1 MGLFGT
7 TKTKTYVSST
17 VYNLAGDVDKRPNFL
32 KATVLQSVLTQ
43 RESIAKSI
51 TDAYLSGP
59 GVKLQGFTNW
69 ANNNGFTDELGLASG
84 SVSSTN
90 NIDFTVLA
98 GQVPFTPGS
107 TVNIHSAE
115 IDSGDYTYWGDQYVA
130 TNHPDLLS
138 SVYKYDINNAGNLIS
153 ITYTQWPVNP
163 SESFVPIDF
172 STTSRYLYVWYNES
186 TGTVPGSIVTGTTV
200 NIGSGDPFPSTV
212 GYNLVSSS
220 SNTHNYDITT
230 QEFVTITYSDGR
242 LPEYTSTTTYTPGT
256 YTTSSEVW
264 EKTDYMGPLVG
275 TNSIYS
281 IRYIMHHDV
290 GTSVEQSDNTVVT
303 TEIIPTNVTKTT
315 STQTVITTVE
325 PAKSHRTDT
334 QQIIIKTWGPMKIHI
349 YKFGSGNAT
358 LDAMF
363 GTTYTGP
370 QYLPII
376 PIRLNNQFISDTSAT
391 VLYPLAKKAMKRAI
405 GANFDDIEASIADN
419 ANLGHID
426 YAYAMF
432 GVSLNTKEN
441 TCRKYIYKFFKGI
454 LDDPNLVSPG
464 DYTQYLLDLQAAED
478 SVTAWNAWR
487 DSVSPGVEPVKLPY
501 PVVPIRK
508 VKISSSGSHVNYHI
522 EILWNTIVE
531 TVGTGLII
539 PTAKAG
545 DVWITVATGLSRT
558 QYARMTN
565 YATQKVDLVSLIY
578 SDQHTTINW
587 QETDNTWRKLVIT
600 GLVHRNFIYG
610 VNSVFITAAEAL
622 ADLDESG
629 FIIPLNEDLYRSMG
643 MKDKTQMATA
653 SCFLVF
659 NCYQTVKQKWYQS
672 DLFKYLLIV
681 VTVVISVI
689 LPPAAPGAIKAAAI
703 ATGTFLGFSG
713 TTALIIGFIVNYLA
727 AVVITKLVMDASTHV
742 LGDKIG
748 TIVGTII
755 SIVTLQVAQG
765 LIGGQSAAV
774 TFNNMMQAPNLLK
787 LTIPVGN
794 SYANYINESSKDI
807 LKQTE
812 QLMQDAQSKSKEI
825 AEKYEEMFGNSDM
838 AFIFDPKLL
847 AERNAVLGESL
858 DSFLERTLMT
868 GSDIVDISLNML
880 HDFADITLSLDLKT

>member
-1 MGLFGT
+1 MSLFGN
-7 TKTKTYVSST
+7 KAKTYVSST

-32 KATVLQSVLTQ
+32 KATVLQSVLIQ

-84 SVSSTN
+84 NVSSTN

-107 TVNIHSAE
+107 TVNIHSAK

-130 TNHPDLLS
+130 ANHPDLLS
-138 SVYKYDINNAGNLIS
+138 SVYKYDINSAGNLIS
-153 ITYTQWPVNP
+153 ITYTQWPLNP

-172 STTSRYLYVWYNES
+172 STASRYLYVGYNES
-186 TGTVPGSIVTGTTV
+186 TGTVPGSIVTGTTI
-200 NIGSGDPFPSTV
+200 NIGSGDPFPSTT
-212 GYNLVSSS
+212 GWTKN
-220 SNTHNYDITT
+220 SNVITSPT
-230 QEFVTITYSDGR
+230 YYLDVTTLEVITYSDAT
-242 LPEYTSTTTYTPGT
+242 PPTSSTSTVTT
-256 YTTSSEVW
+256 TTSYTEIHGEW
-264 EKTDYMGPLVG
+264 EKTEYQG
-275 TNSIYS
+275 TLSGTDSMYS
-281 IRYIMHHDV
+281 IRYIMYHDQTWSV
-290 GTSVEQSDNTVVT
+290 STSSNVVVT
-303 TEIIPTNVTKTT
+303 TETLPGDVIKT
-315 STQTVITTVE
+315 ITTTTTTDTIVL
-325 PAKSHRTDT
+325 AKSHCTDT

-358 LDAMF
+358 LNAMF
-363 GTTYTGP
+363 ATTYTGP

-376 PIRLNNQFISDTSAT
+376 PIRLNNQFISDTSPT
-391 VLYPLAKKAMKRAI
+391 VLYPLAKKAMKRVI

-419 ANLGHID
+419 ASLGDID

-441 TCRKYIYKFFKGI
+441 SCRKYIYKFFKGI

-501 PVVPIRK
+501 PEVPISK
-508 VKISSSGSHVNYHI
+508 VKISSSGSHVNYCI
-522 EILWNTIVE
+522 EVFWNAIVE

-558 QYARMTN
+558 QYARMTD
-565 YATQKVDLVSLIY
+565 YATQEADLVSWVY

-659 NCYQTVKQKWYQS
+659 NSYQTVKQKWYQS
-672 DLFKYLLIV
+672 SLFKVLLIV
-681 VTVVISVI
+681 VVVVISV
-689 LPPAAPGAIKAAAI
+689 LFPPVAPGAIKAAAI

-713 TTALIIGFIVNYLA
+713 ATALIIGFIVNYLA
-727 AVVITKLVMDASTHV
+727 AIIITKLIMDASTHV
-742 LGDKIG
+742 FGDKIG
-748 TIVGTII
+748 TIIGTII

-847 AERNAVLGESL
+847 AERNAVLGESM

>member
-1 MGLFGT
+1 MSLFGN
-7 TKTKTYVSST
+7 KAKTYVSST

-69 ANNNGFTDELGLASG
+69 ANNYGFTDELGLAS
-84 SVSSTN
+84 STVNVSS
-90 NIDFTVLA
+90 NINFSTLA
-98 GQVPFTPGS
+98 SHVPFTPGS

-115 IDSGDYTYWGDQYVA
+115 IDSGDFTYWGDQYVA
-130 TNHPDLLS
+130 ANHPDLLS
-138 SVYKYDINNAGNLIS
+138 SVYKYDINSAGNLIS
-153 ITYTQWPVNP
+153 ITYKQWPLSP
-163 SESFVPIDF
+163 SESFVPINF
-172 STTSRYLYVWYNES
+172 STTSRYLYVGYNES
-186 TGTVPGSIVTGTTV
+186 TGTVPGSIVTGTTI

-220 SNTHNYDITT
+220 SNTYNYDITI

-242 LPEYTSTTTYTPGT
+242 PSEYTSTTTYTPGT

-264 EKTDYMGPLVG
+264 EKTDYMGSLVG
-275 TNSIYS
+275 TDSTYS
-281 IRYIMHHDV
+281 IKYIMHHDV
-290 GTSVEQSDNTVVT
+290 DASVEQSDNTVVT

-315 STQTVITTVE
+315 STRTVITTLE
-325 PAKSHRTDT
+325 PTKSHRTDT
-334 QQIIIKTWGPMKIHI
+334 QQIIIKTWGPMKTHI

-363 GTTYTGP
+363 ATIYTGP

-376 PIRLNNQFISDTSAT
+376 PIRLNNQFISDTSPT

-441 TCRKYIYKFFKGI
+441 SCRKYIYKFFKSI
-454 LDDPNLVSPG
+454 LDDPNLVSTG
-464 DYTQYLLDLQAAED
+464 DYNQYLSDLQAAED
-478 SVTAWNAWR
+478 SVTAWNIWR
-487 DSVSPGVEPVKLPY
+487 DSASPGVEPVKLPY
-501 PVVPIRK
+501 PKVPISK
-508 VKISSSGSHVNYHI
+508 VKISSSGSHVNYRI
-522 EILWNTIVE
+522 EVLWSNIVE

-558 QYARMTN
+558 QYARMTD
-565 YATQKVDLVSLIY
+565 YATKKVDLVSWIH

-610 VNSVFITAAEAL
+610 VDSVFITAAEAL

-629 FIIPLNEDLYRSMG
+629 FIIPLNEDLYKAMG

-659 NCYQTVKQKWYQS
+659 NSYQIVKQKWYQT
-672 DLFKYLLIV
+672 DLFKFLLIV
-681 VTVVISVI
+681 VAVVVTV
-689 LPPAAPGAIKAAAI
+689 LFPPAGAAAKAAAV
-703 ATGTFLGFSG
+703 ATGTALGFSG
-713 TTALIIGFIVNYLA
+713 ATALIIGFIVNYLA
-727 AVVITKLVMDASTHV
+727 AIIITKLIMDASTHV
-742 LGDKIG
+742 FGDKIG
-748 TIVGTII
+748 TIIGTII
-755 SIVTLQVAQG
+755 AIVTLQVAQG

-847 AERNAVLGESL
+847 AERNAVLGESM
-858 DSFLERTLMT
+858 DSFLQRTLMVGT
-868 GSDIVDISLNML
+868 DIVDISLNLL
-880 HDFADITLSLDLKT
+880 HNFTDITLSTDLKL

>member
-1 MGLFGT
+1 MSLFGN
-7 TKTKTYVSST
+7 KAKTYVSST

-32 KATVLQSVLTQ
+32 KATVLQSVLIEK
-43 RESIAKSI
+43 ESIAKSI

-69 ANNNGFTDELGLASG
+69 ANNYGFTNELGLASG
-84 SVSSTN
+84 TVNVSS
-90 NIDFTVLA
+90 NINFSTLA
-98 GQVPFTPGS
+98 SHVPFTPGS
-107 TVNIHSAE
+107 TVNIHSAK
-115 IDSGDYTYWGDQYVA
+115 IDSGDFTYWGDQYVA
-130 TNHPDLLS
+130 ANHPELLS
-138 SVYKYDINNAGNLIS
+138 SVYKYDINSAGNLIS
-153 ITYTQWPVNP
+153 ITYKQWPLSP

-172 STTSRYLYVWYNES
+172 STTSRYLYVGYNES
-186 TGTVPGSIVTGTTV
+186 TGTVPGSIVTGTTI

-220 SNTHNYDITT
+220 SNTHNYDIITS
-230 QEFVTITYSDGR
+230 EFVTITYSDGR
-242 LPEYTSTTTYTPGT
+242 PSEYTSTTTYTPGT

-264 EKTDYMGPLVG
+264 EKTDYMGPLAG

-315 STQTVITTVE
+315 STRTVITTLE

-334 QQIIIKTWGPMKIHI
+334 QQIIIKTWGPMKTHI

-363 GTTYTGP
+363 ATVYTGP

-376 PIRLNNQFISDTSAT
+376 PIRLNNQFISDTSPT

-419 ANLGHID
+419 ASLGDID

-441 TCRKYIYKFFKGI
+441 SCRKYIYKFFKSI
-454 LDDPNLVSPG
+454 LDDPNLVSTG

-478 SVTAWNAWR
+478 SVTAWNIWR
-487 DSVSPGVEPVKLPY
+487 DSASPGVEPVKLPY
-501 PVVPIRK
+501 PEVPIGK

-522 EILWNTIVE
+522 EVLWNNIVE

-558 QYARMTN
+558 QYSRMTN
-565 YATQKVDLVSLIY
+565 YATRKVDLVSWIY

-610 VNSVFITAAEAL
+610 VDSVFITAAEAL

-629 FIIPLNEDLYRSMG
+629 FIIPLSEDLYRSMG

-659 NCYQTVKQKWYQS
+659 NSYQIVKQKWYQT
-672 DLFKYLLIV
+672 DLFKFLLIV
-681 VTVVISVI
+681 VAVVVTV
-689 LPPAAPGAIKAAAI
+689 LFPPAGAAAKAAAV
-703 ATGTFLGFSG
+703 ATGTALGLSG

-727 AVVITKLVMDASTHV
+727 AIIITKLIMDASTHV
-742 LGDKIG
+742 FGDKIG
-748 TIVGTII
+748 TIIGTII
-755 SIVTLQVAQG
+755 AIVTLQVAQG

-847 AERNAVLGESL
+847 AERNAVLGESM

>member
-1 MGLFGT
+1 MSLFGNR
-7 TKTKTYVSST
+7 KRTYVSST

-69 ANNNGFTDELGLASG
+69 ANNYGFTAELGLASG
-84 SVSSTN
+84 TVNVSS
-90 NIDFTVLA
+90 NINFSTLA
-98 GQVPFTPGS
+98 SHVPFTPGS

-130 TNHPDLLS
+130 TNHPELLS
-138 SVYKYDINNAGNLIS
+138 SVYKYDINSAGNLIS
-153 ITYTQWPVNP
+153 ITYKQWPLSP

-172 STTSRYLYVWYNES
+172 STTSRYLYVGYNES

-220 SNTHNYDITT
+220 SNTYNYDITT
-230 QEFVTITYSDGR
+230 QEFTTITYSDGR
-242 LPEYTSTTTYTPGT
+242 PSEYTSTTTYTPGT

-281 IRYIMHHDV
+281 IKYIMHHDV
-290 GTSVEQSDNTVVT
+290 GSSVEQSDNTVVT

-315 STQTVITTVE
+315 STRTVITTIE

-334 QQIIIKTWGPMKIHI
+334 QQIIIKTWGPMKTHI

-363 GTTYTGP
+363 ATTYTGP

-376 PIRLNNQFISDTSAT
+376 PIRLNNRFISDTSPT

-419 ANLGHID
+419 ANLGDID

-441 TCRKYIYKFFKGI
+441 SCRKYIYKFFKGI

-501 PVVPIRK
+501 PVVPINK
-508 VKISSSGSHVNYHI
+508 VKISSSGSHVNYRI
-522 EILWNTIVE
+522 EVLWSTIVE

-558 QYARMTN
+558 RYARMTD
-565 YATQKVDLVSLIY
+565 YATQEVDLVSWIS

-659 NCYQTVKQKWYQS
+659 NSYQIVKQKWYQT
-672 DLFKYLLIV
+672 DLFKFLLIV
-681 VTVVISVI
+681 VAVVLTVFF
-689 LPPAAPGAIKAAAI
+689 PPAGAAAKAAAV
-703 ATGTFLGFSG
+703 ATGTALGLSG

-727 AVVITKLVMDASTHV
+727 AIIITKLIMDASTHV

-748 TIVGTII
+748 TIVGTVI
-755 SIVTLQVAQG
+755 SIITLQVAQG
-765 LIGGQSAAV
+765 LIGGQSVTV

-847 AERNAVLGESL
+847 AERNAVLGESM
-858 DSFLERTLMT
+858 DSFLARTLMT

-880 HDFADITLSLDLKT
+880 HDFADITLSTELK

>member
-1 MGLFGT
+1 MSLFGN
-7 TKTKTYVSST
+7 KAKTYVSST

-69 ANNNGFTDELGLASG
+69 ANNYGFTDELGLASG
-84 SVSSTN
+84 TVNVSS
-90 NIDFTVLA
+90 NINFSTLA
-98 GQVPFTPGS
+98 SHVPFTPGS

-115 IDSGDYTYWGDQYVA
+115 IDSGDFTYWGDQYVA
-130 TNHPDLLS
+130 ANHPDLLS
-138 SVYKYDINNAGNLIS
+138 SVYKYDINSAGNLIS
-153 ITYTQWPVNP
+153 ITYKQWPLSP

-172 STTSRYLYVWYNES
+172 STTSRYLYVGYNES
-186 TGTVPGSIVTGTTV
+186 TGTVPGSIVTGTTI
-200 NIGSGDPFPSTV
+200 NIGSGDPFPSTT
-212 GYNLVSSS
+212 GWTEN
-220 SNTHNYDITT
+220 SNVITSPTYDLDVTT
-230 QEFVTITYSDGR
+230 LEEITYSDAT
-242 LPEYTSTTTYTPGT
+242 PPTSSTSTVTT
-256 YTTSSEVW
+256 TTSYTEIHGEW
-264 EKTDYMGPLVG
+264 EKTEYQG
-275 TNSIYS
+275 TLSGTDSMYS
-281 IRYIMHHDV
+281 IRYIMYHDQTGSV
-290 GTSVEQSDNTVVT
+290 STSSNVVVT
-303 TEIIPTNVTKTT
+303 TETLPGDVIKT
-315 STQTVITTVE
+315 ITTTTTTDTIVL
-325 PAKSHRTDT
+325 AKSHRTDT
-334 QQIIIKTWGPMKIHI
+334 QQIIVKTWGPMKIHI
-349 YKFGSGNAT
+349 YKLGSGNAT

-363 GTTYTGP
+363 ATTYTGP

-376 PIRLNNQFISDTSAT
+376 PIRLDNQFISDTSPT

-419 ANLGHID
+419 ASLGDID

-441 TCRKYIYKFFKGI
+441 SCRKYIYKFFKGI

-501 PVVPIRK
+501 PEVPISK

-522 EILWNTIVE
+522 EVLWSNIVE

-565 YATQKVDLVSLIY
+565 YATQQVDLVSLIY

-610 VNSVFITAAEAL
+610 VDSVFITAAEAL
-622 ADLDESG
+622 ADPDESG
-629 FIIPLNEDLYRSMG
+629 FIIPLNEDLYKAMG

-659 NCYQTVKQKWYQS
+659 NSYQIVKQKWYQT
-672 DLFKYLLIV
+672 DLFKFLLIV
-681 VTVVISVI
+681 VAVVVTV
-689 LPPAAPGAIKAAAI
+689 LFPPAGVAAKAAAV
-703 ATGTFLGFSG
+703 ATGTALGFSG
-713 TTALIIGFIVNYLA
+713 ATALIIGFIVNYLA
-727 AVVITKLVMDASTHV
+727 AIIITKLIMDASTHV
-742 LGDKIG
+742 FGDKIG
-748 TIVGTII
+748 TIIGTII
-755 SIVTLQVAQG
+755 AIVTLQVAQG

-880 HDFADITLSLDLKT
+880 HDFAEITLSLELKT

>member
-1 MGLFGT
+1 MSLFGNEDR
-7 TKTKTYVSST
+7 TYVSST

-69 ANNNGFTDELGLASG
+69 ANNHGFTDELGLASG
-84 SVSSTN
+84 NVSSTN
-90 NIDFTVLA
+90 NIDFAVLA
-98 GQVPFTPGS
+98 GQVPFTTGS

-130 TNHPDLLS
+130 ANHPDLLS
-138 SVYKYDINNAGNLIS
+138 SVRKYNINSAGNLIS
-153 ITYTQWPVNP
+153 ITYYTQWPYPP

-172 STTSRYLYVWYNES
+172 STTSRYLYVGYNES
-186 TGTVPGSIVTGTTV
+186 TGTVPGSIVTGTTI

-212 GYNLVSSS
+212 GYNSVSSS
-220 SNTHNYDITT
+220 SNTYNYDINTL
-230 QEFVTITYSDGR
+230 EFATITYSDGR
-242 LPEYTSTTTYTPGT
+242 PSEYTSTTTYTPGT

-264 EKTDYMGPLVG
+264 EKTDYMGSLVG
-275 TNSIYS
+275 TDSTYS

-315 STQTVITTVE
+315 STRTIITTIE

-334 QQIIIKTWGPMKIHI
+334 QQIIVKTWGPMKIHI

-363 GTTYTGP
+363 ATIYTGP

-376 PIRLNNQFISDTSAT
+376 PIRVNNQFISDTSPT
-391 VLYPLAKKAMKRAI
+391 VLYPLAKKAMKRVI

-419 ANLGHID
+419 ANLGDID

-441 TCRKYIYKFFKGI
+441 SCRKYIYKFFKAI
-454 LDDPNLVSPG
+454 LDDPNLVSTG
-464 DYTQYLLDLQAAED
+464 DYNQYLSDLQAAED
-478 SVTAWNAWR
+478 SVTAWNIWR
-487 DSVSPGVEPVKLPY
+487 DSASPGVEPVKLPY
-501 PVVPIRK
+501 PTVPLNKIR
-508 VKISSSGSHVNYHI
+508 ISSSGSHVNYHI
-522 EILWNTIVE
+522 EVLWNTIVE
-531 TVGTGLII
+531 TVGTGLIM

-545 DVWITVATGLSRT
+545 DVWITVAKDYSGTK
-558 QYARMTN
+558 YARMTD
-565 YATQKVDLVSLIY
+565 YATKLVDLFSWTY
-578 SDQHTTINW
+578 DSHHTTINW

-600 GLVHRNFIYG
+600 GLVHRNYIYG
-610 VNSVFITAAEAL
+610 DQYVLITAAGAL
-622 ADLDESG
+622 TDLDESG

-659 NCYQTVKQKWYQS
+659 NSYQTVEQKWYQT
-672 DLFKYLLIV
+672 DLFKFLLIV
-681 VTVVISVI
+681 VAVVVTV
-689 LPPAAPGAIKAAAI
+689 LFPPAGAAAKAAAV
-703 ATGTFLGFSG
+703 ATGTALGFSG
-713 TTALIIGFIVNYLA
+713 ATALIIGFIVNYLA
-727 AVVITKLVMDASTHV
+727 AIVITKLIMDASTHV
-742 LGDKIG
+742 FGDKIG
-748 TIVGTII
+748 TIIGTII

-774 TFNNMMQAPNLLK
+774 TFNNMMQAPSLLK

-858 DSFLERTLMT
+858 DSFLQRTLMVGT
-868 GSDIVDISLNML
+868 DIVDISLNLL
-880 HDFADITLSLDLKT
+880 HNFTDITLSTDLKL